1 MERNGV
7 VDTNF
12 KGFMADNAHANW
24 NAVWV
29 IYGNGKKEDRMDD
42 RERTCQFHW
51 TQSMVKYT
59 EKYIPEELWEQHKK
73 MCHQYRTAR
82 TMDEAESMYHEL
94 RAWWVSAGAVT
105 EKALNKLELWLA
117 FWHYRYRQWGG
128 FMTGVRFPNTFYI
141 IFLLSTILYS
151 ETTLL

>member
-1 MERNGV
+1 MP
-7 VDTNF
+7 
-12 KGFMADNAHANW
+12 NW
-24 NAVWV
+24 VFV
-29 IYGNGKKEDRMDD
+29 ILSIYVR
-42 RERTCQFHW
+42 

-73 MCHQYRTAR
+73 MCHQYRTVR
-82 TMDEAESMYHEL
+82 TMDEAESLYHGL

-128 FMTGVRFPNTFYI
+128 FMTGVCFPNTFHF
-141 IFLLSTILYS
+141 IFIFFTVLLSK
-151 ETTLL
+151 TTLL